1 MKRAMDAPPAPG
13 TSNEGGLTLKR
24 IMLPYLWRAL
34 AIWAICALAA
44 AALYRAVRH
53 RSWWRLLLN
62 GLGAALV
69 GLITGWT
76 LDTDNGLLALAVP
89 IALFGVPGAML
100 TLWRSRSLREAGMVM
115 GAWVLAS
122 VAAALAVRPLG

>member
-1 MKRAMDAPPAPG
+1 
-13 TSNEGGLTLKR
+13 
-24 IMLPYLWRAL
+24 
-34 AIWAICALAA
+34 
-44 AALYRAVRH
+44 
-53 RSWWRLLLN
+53 LN

-76 LDTDNGLLALAVP
+76 LDTGNGLLALAVP